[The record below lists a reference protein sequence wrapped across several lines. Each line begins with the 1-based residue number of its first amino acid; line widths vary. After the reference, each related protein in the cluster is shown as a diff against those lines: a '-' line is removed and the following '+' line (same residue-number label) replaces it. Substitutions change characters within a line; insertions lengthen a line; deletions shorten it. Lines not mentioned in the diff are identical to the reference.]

1 MASILVQ
8 NDSLMHIKVG
18 LHGNTHLWTVGSC
31 VYILIPVKETNR
43 DSGRKRE
50 NTREK
55 EDVSE

>member
-18 LHGNTHLWTVGSC
+18 LHGNTHLWTVESC
-31 VYILIPVKETNR
+31 VYILIPVKETNC
-43 DSGRKRE
+43 DSGGKRE

-55 EDVSE
+55 DVSE